1 MLSLRG
7 ESAFDHNLESTI
19 KETTTVTTPTDKF
32 EDVLNFLSAA
42 GGSCLYW
49 QLPDPARALAAAA
62 AGVVILD
69 EENDLL
75 MTTQDQVAKG
85 ITSDHSR

>member
-7 ESAFDHNLESTI
+7 EHAFDRNLKSTM
-19 KETTTVTTPTDKF
+19 KEITTVTTPTDEF

-42 GGSCLYW
+42 GGSALYW

-75 MTTQDQVAKG
+75 MIAQDQTKG
-85 ITSDHSR
+85 PSK

>member
-1 MLSLRG
+1 MT
-7 ESAFDHNLESTI
+7 D
-19 KETTTVTTPTDKF
+19 DKF

-42 GGSCLYW
+42 GGSSLYW

-62 AGVVILD
+62 AGAVILD

-75 MTTQDQVAKG
+75 IHPDCDPKEG
-85 ITSDHSR
+85 GLR